1 LELNDVVR
9 RILVQHW
16 RLILLLTIVPVW
28 LAALWHVNDTATYTA
43 SSRLV
48 LDTPDPET
56 RAESTAIADMA
67 RAIATSPSQVRAA
80 VAKAGLSPR
89 DDVGVSVHALGS
101 SGVLELS
108 VTDRNPRAAAAI
120 ANALAKRLIETR
132 RSVTEGEVNR
142 VLADLDMRISKL
154 NRKIAQ
160 ADGKIEL
167 LDVTAA
173 TATTAAEANEARDA
187 RNELAR
193 TRDFLAQQRS
203 LFEAQRIDLLSTAA
217 GRPRP
222 SVISVATPPR
232 STDGSG
238 WLADLALGGL
248 LGLVLGLGVAG
259 LMETLRP
266 HVVGGDSLAAAL
278 GTAHLGTLP
287 GSPDQ
292 PRSLAEAERIGTRLR
307 LAVDAMKLRNVDLIA
322 ARPPVELRPLA
333 ERLEVA
339 TRMPTPLAERLE
351 VATRMQMAPE
361 RSEGR
366 VPVEAGGR
374 SAAVDVEG
382 EDAAVATA
390 ARPTTRVRAFD
401 PRERSVSNGGATGLV
416 VVAPTTLRNREVAET
431 ADLLKVLPVSLL
443 GVITYSQPRSGRLA
457 DRLLRRGSDE

>member
-1 LELNDVVR
+1 MELNDVVR

-80 VAKAGLSPR
+80 VAAADLSPR

-108 VTDRNPRAAAAI
+108 VTDRSPRAAAAI

-132 RSVTEGEVNR
+132 RSVTEGEVTR
-142 VLADLDMRISKL
+142 VIADLDRRISEL

-160 ADGKIEL
+160 TDGKIEL

-173 TATTAAEANEARDA
+173 TATTAPEANEARDA

-203 LFEAQRIDLLSTAA
+203 LLEAQRIDLLSTAA

-222 SVISVATPPR
+222 SIISVATPPR

-259 LMETLRP
+259 FLETLRP

-333 ERLEVA
+333 MRLEA
-339 TRMPTPLAERLE
+339 AARMP
-351 VATRMQMAPE
+351 MAPE
-361 RSEGR
+361 TSEGR

-382 EDAAVATA
+382 EEAAVATA

-443 GVITYSQPRSGRLA
+443 GVITYSKPRSGRLA
-457 DRLLRRGSDE
+457 DRLLRRGGDE

>member
-142 VLADLDMRISKL
+142 VIADLDRRISEL

-160 ADGKIEL
+160 TDGKIEL

-173 TATTAAEANEARDA
+173 TATTAPEANEARDA

-203 LFEAQRIDLLSTAA
+203 LLEAQRIDLLSTAA

-222 SVISVATPPR
+222 SVISFATPPR

-333 ERLEVA
+333 MWLEA
-339 TRMPTPLAERLE
+339 AARMP
-351 VATRMQMAPE
+351 MAPE
-361 RSEGR
+361 TSEGR

-382 EDAAVATA
+382 EEAAVATA

-457 DRLLRRGSDE
+457 DRLLRRGGDE

>member
-1 LELNDVVR
+1 LELNDVVH

-28 LAALWHVNDTATYTA
+28 LATLWHVNDTATYTA
-43 SSRLV
+43 SSRLI

-80 VAKAGLSPR
+80 VAEADLSPR

-108 VTDRNPRAAAAI
+108 VTDRNPREAAAI
-120 ANALAKRLIETR
+120 ANALTKRLIETR

-142 VLADLDMRISKL
+142 VLADLDMRISGL

-160 ADGKIEL
+160 AGG
-167 LDVTAA
+167 
-173 TATTAAEANEARDA
+173 
-187 RNELAR
+187 

-203 LFEAQRIDLLSTAA
+203 LLEAQRIDLQSSAA

-232 STDGSG
+232 NTDGSG
-238 WLADLALGGL
+238 WLADVALAGL

-333 ERLEVA
+333 KRLEAAARMPQSFVERLEA
-339 TRMPTPLAERLE
+339 AARMP
-351 VATRMQMAPE
+351 MASE
-361 RSEGR
+361 TSEGR

-374 SAAVDVEG
+374 SAAVEVEG
-382 EDAAVATA
+382 EEAAVATA
-390 ARPTTRVRAFD
+390 AQPTTRVRAFD

-443 GVITYSQPRSGRLA
+443 GVITYSQSRSGRLA
-457 DRLLRRGSDE
+457 DRLLRRGGDE

>member
-1 LELNDVVR
+1 MELNDVVR

-16 RLILLLTIVPVW
+16 RLILLITIVPVW

-80 VAKAGLSPR
+80 VGAADLSPR

-142 VLADLDMRISKL
+142 VLADLDRRISEL

-173 TATTAAEANEARDA
+173 TATTAPEANEARDA

-203 LFEAQRIDLLSTAA
+203 LLEAQRIDLLSTAA

-222 SVISVATPPR
+222 SIISVATPPR

-259 LMETLRP
+259 LVETLRP

-333 ERLEVA
+333 ERLEA
-339 TRMPTPLAERLE
+339 AARMP
-351 VATRMQMAPE
+351 MAPE
-361 RSEGR
+361 TSEGR

-382 EDAAVATA
+382 EEAAVATA

-401 PRERSVSNGGATGLV
+401 PRERAVSNGGATGLV

-457 DRLLRRGSDE
+457 DRLLRRGGDE

>member
-28 LAALWHVNDTATYTA
+28 LAALWHINDTATYTA

-80 VAKAGLSPR
+80 VAEADLSPR
-89 DDVGVSVHALGS
+89 DDVGVSVQALGS

-142 VLADLDMRISKL
+142 VIADLDMRISQL

-160 ADGKIEL
+160 ADGRIEL
-167 LDVTAA
+167 LDVAAA
-173 TATTAAEANEARDA
+173 TATTATEANEARDA

-193 TRDFLAQQRS
+193 TRDFLAQERS
-203 LFEAQRIDLLSTAA
+203 LLEAQRIDLLSTAA

-232 STDGSG
+232 RTDGSG

-259 LMETLRP
+259 FVETLRP

-287 GSPDQ
+287 GSPHQ
-292 PRSLAEAERIGTRLR
+292 PRSLAEAERIGMRLR

-333 ERLEVA
+333 MRLEA
-339 TRMPTPLAERLE
+339 AARMP
-351 VATRMQMAPE
+351 MAPE
-361 RSEGR
+361 TSEGR
-366 VPVEAGGR
+366 VSAATGGR
-374 SAAVDVEG
+374 SAAVDVEH
-382 EDAAVATA
+382 EEAAVATA

-457 DRLLRRGSDE
+457 DRLLRRGGDE